1 MLKNKRNT
9 LRILLD
15 TSFILPTLG
24 IDVAKKV
31 LDGLRKLAQTRV
43 EIFYSR
49 FSILESLWIAARFIR
64 NFTFD
69 IKRFTYG
76 LKSIM
81 QSGRYNC
88 INEPP
93 ETFIKA
99 LELYELG
106 HKDLIDNILYASSV
120 HLNLKLLTLDTEL
133 KEFIKNE
140 ELEDPIIF
148 PDQI

>member
-1 MLKNKRNT
+1 
-9 LRILLD
+9 
-15 TSFILPTLG
+15 
-24 IDVAKKV
+24 
-31 LDGLRKLAQTRV
+31 
-43 EIFYSR
+43 
-49 FSILESLWIAARFIR
+49 
-64 NFTFD
+64 
-69 IKRFTYG
+69 
-76 LKSIM
+76 M

-140 ELEDPIIF
+140 ELKDPIIF